1 MKYLALG
8 LLVLLSASCSNT
20 SKMSTSGLK
29 GKLVVSEL
37 CAHYVVELTGGNIP
51 AEKTAANWTDDKR
64 SQTYP
69 VAFAVANKCSF
80 EKAGLKEGDEFSFV
94 LDESNTPET
103 CAVCMAY
110 YPTPPQSLAIK
121 DIKKLTENN

>member
-1 MKYLALG
+1 MKNLAFG
-8 LLVLLSASCSNT
+8 LLILISASCSNT

-37 CAHYVVELTGGNIP
+37 CAHYVVELTGGSIP
-51 AEKTAANWTDDKR
+51 ADKTAANWKDDKR

-69 VAFAVANKCSF
+69 VAFTVANRCSF

-94 LDESNTPET
+94 LDESSEPET

-110 YPTPPQSLAIK
+110 YPTPPQALAIK
-121 DIKKLTENN
+121 DIKKLTENQ